1 MNFPEIKKS
10 GKLDDV
16 LYEIRGPVMEE
27 ANRLEEEGF
36 RILKLNI
43 GNPAAFGFNAPDEL
57 LHDIIINLHN
67 AQGYCPSKGLFSARK
82 AVMQYYQSF
91 GMQDVITEEIY
102 IGNGVSELIVMTMQG
117 LLNNGDEILV
127 PAPDYPLWTA
137 AVNLAGGRAVH
148 YLCDEQ
154 ENWQPDIKDMETK
167 ITSRTKGI
175 IVINPNN
182 PTGAVYEKDKL
193 QQIVKL
199 AEEHGLIIF
208 SDEIYDKI
216 LYDDYKHIPIATL
229 SDNVFF
235 ITFSGLSKNY
245 RAAGFRAGWMVLS
258 GAREY
263 ARDYIDGLNMLSN
276 MRLCSNVPAQYAIQT
291 SLGGYQ
297 SVYDLTK
304 EGGRLRKQRDFAWK
318 KINDIPGLSC
328 DKPQG
333 ALYLFPKL
341 DVKRFNIVDD
351 QQFVLDF
358 LLDKHVQFVQGT
370 GFNWPKP
377 DHFRLVFLPN
387 IEILDE
393 AIGKLADFLVD
404 YKQS

>member
-1 MNFPEIKKS
+1 MNLRKIKKS
-10 GKLDDV
+10 TKLDDV

-27 ANRLEEEGF
+27 ANRLEEDGF
-36 RILKLNI
+36 QILKLNI
-43 GNPAAFGFNAPDEL
+43 GNPALFGFNAPDEL

-82 AVMQYYQSF
+82 AVMQYYQSL
-91 GMQDVITEEIY
+91 GMHDVITEEIF
-102 IGNGVSELIVMTMQG
+102 IGNGVSELIVMAMQG
-117 LLNNGDEILV
+117 LLDNGDEVLV

-137 AVNLAGGRAVH
+137 AVNLAGGKAVH
-148 YLCDEQ
+148 YLCDEK
-154 ENWQPDIKDMETK
+154 ENWQPDIKDMASK
-167 ITSRTKGI
+167 INSRTKGI

-216 LYDDYKHIPIATL
+216 LYDDKKHIPIATL
-229 SDNVFF
+229 SDDVLF

-258 GAREY
+258 GNREN

-304 EGGRLRKQRDFAWK
+304 EGGRLRRQRDFIWK

-328 DKPQG
+328 VKPQG
-333 ALYLFPKL
+333 ALYVFPKL

-358 LLDKHVQFVQGT
+358 LLDKHVQIVQGT
-370 GFNWPKP
+370 GFNWSEP
-377 DHFRLVFLPN
+377 DHFRLVFLPT
-387 IEILDE
+387 IEILNDAVE
-393 AIGKLADFLVD
+393 KLADFLAN
-404 YKQS
+404 YKQA